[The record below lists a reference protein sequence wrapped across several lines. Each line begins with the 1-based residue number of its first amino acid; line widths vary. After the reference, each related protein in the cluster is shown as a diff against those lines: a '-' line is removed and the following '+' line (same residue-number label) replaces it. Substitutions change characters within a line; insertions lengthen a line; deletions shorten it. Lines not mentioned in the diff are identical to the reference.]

1 MLEDPLLD
9 PSLDPPLEEKNERMN
24 EYAPTPEHSFI
35 HSPSPDSQFK
45 ESFELLTDPE
55 VGLDEKGARDL
66 AAKVSFE
73 LLERHVFAWLAER
86 KSGGSFSMT
95 GALIHRIKSKF
106 SAPALTAE
114 QKRSALYGRFHTA
127 GYSGYLVG
135 VAGAP
140 GARFADWSE
149 EQVQAEIARMDAE
162 AAAERAAK
170 LAAKQ
175 AKEAQP

>member
-1 MLEDPLLD
+1 
-9 PSLDPPLEEKNERMN
+9 
-24 EYAPTPEHSFI
+24 
-35 HSPSPDSQFK
+35 
-45 ESFELLTDPE
+45 

-66 AAKVSFE
+66 AAKVSFD

-86 KSGGSFSMT
+86 KNGGSFSMT

-135 VAGAP
+135 VGD
-140 GARFADWSE
+140 RFADWSE
-149 EQVQAEIARMDAE
+149 AEVQAEIARRDAE
-162 AAAERAAK
+162 A
-170 LAAKQ
+170 KQ
-175 AKEAQP
+175 AREAQP